1 MLLLCANHA
10 YIFFSDPRSKEE
22 KQSKK
27 AKVETNGVLQA
38 KLLNRKN
45 YDWQK
50 AGGEQIEERL
60 GWNTLKLQAV

>member
-38 KLLNRKN
+38 KLLNRKMMTDKKLAVN
-45 YDWQK
+45 KLKKDW
-50 AGGEQIEERL
+50 AEIL
-60 GWNTLKLQAV
+60 